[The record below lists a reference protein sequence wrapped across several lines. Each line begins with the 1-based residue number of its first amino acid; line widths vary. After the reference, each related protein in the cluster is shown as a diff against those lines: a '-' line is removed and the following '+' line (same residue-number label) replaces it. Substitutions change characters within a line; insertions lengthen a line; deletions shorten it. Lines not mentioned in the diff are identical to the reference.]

1 MSIPNKFNPKQAEK
15 KINDLWEETGAFR
28 SGKDSNKG
36 KPPFSIMIPPPNVT
50 GSLHIGH
57 AFNNTIQD
65 ILVRFHRMNGY
76 DVLWQPG
83 QDHAGIATQ
92 MVVERELEKIIKTD
106 KKWGGNGFS
115 RKSGVGRKNLAIP

>member
-1 MSIPNKFNPKQAEK
+1 MALSTKFNSKESEK
-15 KINDLWEETGAFR
+15 KISKRWNDAGVFKA
-28 SGKDSNKG
+28 GKASDQS
-36 KPPFSIMIPPPNVT
+36 KPPFSIVIPPPNVT

-65 ILVRFHRMNGY
+65 ILARYHRMKGY

-92 MVVERELEKIIKTD
+92 MVVERELEKNN
-106 KKWGGNGFS
+106 KKRNV
-115 RKSGVGRKNLAIP
+115 KLKK

>member
-1 MSIPNKFNPKQAEK
+1 MSIPSKFNPKQAEK
-15 KINDLWEETGAFR
+15 KINDLWVEAGAFR
-28 SGKDSNKG
+28 SGKDSDKG

-65 ILVRFHRMNGY
+65 ILVRYHRMNGY

-83 QDHAGIATQ
+83 QDLSLIHI
-92 MVVERELEKIIKTD
+92 
-106 KKWGGNGFS
+106 
-115 RKSGVGRKNLAIP
+115 

>member
-15 KINDLWEETGAFR
+15 KINDLWVETGAFR
-28 SGKDSNKG
+28 SGKDSDQG

-65 ILVRFHRMNGY
+65 ILVRYHRMNGY

-92 MVVERELEKIIKTD
+92 MVVERELEKNNK
-106 KKWGGNGFS
+106 N
-115 RKSGVGRKNLAIP
+115 RQEMGRKNFLDEVWS